1 MFRLNT
7 SVLTEKGRAMTKEE
21 QQARATLNDHIVI
34 HKVTDHIFAMHKDG
48 TAVYA
53 VDVIKK
59 PLVRCKDCKYIFFDD
74 WYKCFSCAN
83 LYGLNEEVKP
93 DDFCSHGERKGE

>member
-1 MFRLNT
+1 
-7 SVLTEKGRAMTKEE
+7 MTKEE

-34 HKVTDHIFAMHKDG
+34 HKVTDNILAMHKDG

-59 PLVRCKDCKYIFFDD
+59 PLVRCKDCIHFDGFYCNSFGEPAECSAPCSD
-74 WYKCFSCAN
+74 DGN
-83 LYGLNEEVKP
+83 
-93 DDFCSHGERKGE
+93 DFCSYGERKEK

>member
-1 MFRLNT
+1 
-7 SVLTEKGRAMTKEE
+7 MTKEE

-59 PLVRCKDCKYIFFDD
+59 PLVRCKDCRWYRDYDGCFF
-74 WYKCFSCAN
+74 STAEIN
-83 LYGLNEEVKP
+83 A
-93 DDFCSHGERKGE
+93 DDFCSYGERKESE